1 MRVFNYVRL
10 GGIMVDKH
18 TNLMDTYTAMHVSS
32 KQMYYVLAWYGELRV
47 LAWYGA

>member
-10 GGIMVDKH
+10 GGVVVDKH
-18 TNLMDTYTAMHVSS
+18 TNLMDTYTAMHVSIRGTVH
-32 KQMYYVLAWYGELRV
+32 KNGELCV